1 MRVSTVVATS
11 ITLAVVVAEST
22 QAVQLADGTVYF
34 AYPPELITATTTFKA
49 VNAWDATYYFTL
61 NIPENAGESL
71 QRVEI
76 NQRNGTEEIR
86 FDLKHTTA
94 FVGTARDKQQPLSLL
109 EVTREKKTATISIA
123 FDPPVTP
130 GKTVT
135 IGLHPYQNP
144 QFSGVYLF
152 GVTAFPVGE
161 KSHGQFLGY
170 GRLQFYGEDRGPFG
184 FPFGLP

>member
-1 MRVSTVVATS
+1 MRVSTVLATSLAVAT
-11 ITLAVVVAEST
+11 VAAGSA

-34 AYPPELITATTTFKA
+34 AYPPELVTVTSTFKE
-49 VNAWDATYYFTL
+49 VNVLDPTYYFTVS
-61 NIPENAGESL
+61 IPENAGEPL

-76 NQRNGTEEIR
+76 SQREGTQQIR
-86 FDLKHTTA
+86 FDLKHTGA
-94 FVGTARDKQQPLSLL
+94 FVGTEGNKEQQLALDG
-109 EVTREKKTATISIA
+109 VTREKKTQPISVT
-123 FDPPVTP
+123 FNPPVSP

-135 IGLHPYQNP
+135 ISLHPYQNP

-184 FPFGLP
+184 FPFGFP

>member
-1 MRVSTVVATS
+1 MRLSTALTISFAV
-11 ITLAVVVAEST
+11 AVVVAGSA

-34 AYPPELITATTTFKA
+34 AYPPELITATTTFKE
-49 VNAWDATYYFTL
+49 VSVLGPTYYFTI

-76 NQRNGTEEIR
+76 TQREGTQQIR
-86 FDLKHTTA
+86 FDLKHTRA
-94 FVGTARDKQQPLSLL
+94 FVGTEGNKEQQLSLAG
-109 EVTREKKTATISIA
+109 VTREKNTQKLSVI
-123 FDPPVTP
+123 FDPAVSP

-135 IGLHPYQNP
+135 ISLHPYQNP